1 MTLYVPLKLK
11 DSANLQEFETA
22 SAIANQDELYLAY
35 QVGLALSEAD
45 SSEPASLSL
54 LADLSTD
61 SAYFIGDLVNT
72 EYDSAIGTG
81 GSGSFLTFSQTVQS
95 VFQRDGTV
103 SFTDSD
109 YRIPVYKTNN
119 SSAFSHKG
127 DPEDKLDDTTAN
139 LSQVNLLRGREK
151 SDYVEILSGN
161 PLRIKIPSERNAIL
175 DRFVGNSI
183 NQHDSDV
190 DEYATHDGTVEFG
203 NVFND
208 SDGDTRKLLVMVE
221 ASVSRGRYEDSDKAY
236 VINFR
241 NPTINGVMYGNPAES
256 TSGFELNDSGVYVNA
271 LTQENFQT
279 KIKEMDSSGRSALI
293 DRLNRRIFTSDYPGS
308 YRLGSIPPDS
318 ADWSLDLANVMT
330 DTRDSAGNYSLQY
343 NIYKRTSMAAP
354 NTVLPFSIKRSNGD
368 SGDYQGLQRMTP
380 RQVKYSL
387 GQEAKKRIASSST
400 NIGNYRILSSAAG
413 TPSDIGLSGTWTAK
427 GTATDTRQAIVD
439 VNYTRTRSSSF
450 ARLRTSTFA
459 GNYTRTRSSAFSQDY
474 TTTRESTYSANYTR
488 TRASN
493 YSLGFVGDFIAN
505 YTTERDEDFTR
516 NRIDPGAL
524 NYTRT
529 RSSTYTGNF
538 SRLLQYTTN
547 FTGDFVGPVTSGL
560 SVIGTA
566 NITISSQALTG
577 GYVASTVTVPSG
589 TKSIILCANVKTNG
603 NRRSRFTAVT
613 FGGTTMNEAISQNN
627 TPAEYTFDTA
637 IYNLNYSSTGS
648 KSVYFFLTNNPQ
660 VYGMG
665 ARVIFLNKAFSSY
678 APSDADGVSTTGSS
692 GRGDI
697 TNHQKYANGIT
708 VASATCRAPNS
719 GAYIAQV
726 GDLAYLFSPYIDTTG
741 WNQGFIQHPSG
752 SNSGSITGYEL
763 PTGAGPAGTISF
775 RYMQNDFGESAA
787 VASWAPSKFEQ
798 DYDVTFT
805 GNFTRVGQYTSDFSR
820 NFTGDYTRDA
830 VYTGNYTGD
839 FLGDFTRN
847 RQATRPDDF
856 TRDFTGDYSGDYTR
870 TRVSTYTRNA
880 TGVFTGGYTGYYTG
894 DFTTDFTRI
903 STVTTGATQRVLIP
917 QASANGNQWWY
928 TQTNKVSF
936 GNFEDWFAATS
947 AIASSGSSAISV
959 ENYNTNGTYLHG
971 YYGHPTTPNISRTNK
986 SPSYTETIRTATT
999 AQLTWIRGHQPGFAV
1014 TNGQDWFG
1022 NSSSASYPYA
1032 NSDYVQAHPGGGS
1045 DYGATFA
1052 KNLTRAY
1059 ALNNSSQPTFAD
1071 GIYPVGIDDNYSTV
1085 GLLCFYAN
1093 NNNVYLVGVNFLFAQ
1108 DYTNNR
1114 GMTVCDFSTAVS
1126 TNYTGNYTTDFLQN
1140 FTRLIETDYTGD
1152 FTGDYSRSFT
1162 GNYTRDFTRTRTST
1176 YLGAET
1182 FSRDF
1187 TGNYEGNYTR
1197 NFTRTFEGNYTRDF
1211 TGNYEGNYQQ
1221 NYIGNYVGEFLGNY
1235 AGDTIGSG
1243 SSNIE
1248 TYTLYVRTS

>member
-1 MTLYVPLKLK
+1 MTSYVPLKLK
-11 DSANLQEFETA
+11 DSANFEEFDTTSSIA
-22 SAIANQDELYLAY
+22 SNDENYLAY

-61 SAYFIGDLVNT
+61 SAYFIGDLINT

-109 YRIPVYKTNN
+109 YRIPIYTKNY
-119 SSAFSHKG
+119 SGA
-127 DPEDKLDDTTAN
+127 DQLDDTTAN
-139 LSQVNLLRGREK
+139 LSQVNLLRNRTK
-151 SDYVEILSGN
+151 FDYVEIVSVSNGDDLT
-161 PLRIKIPSERNAIL
+161 IKIPSERNVIF
-175 DRFVGNSI
+175 DRFVGTSI

-190 DEYATHDGTVEFG
+190 NGYATHAGTVEFG
-203 NVFND
+203 NALHEPPKM
-208 SDGDTRKLLVMVE
+208 TVE
-221 ASVSRGRYEDSDKAY
+221 AAVGVTTGRYEDSDNAY

-241 NPTINGVMYGNPAES
+241 NATIGGTAYGSAEATSEYEIGDNGI
-256 TSGFELNDSGVYVNA
+256 YVNA
-271 LTQENFQT
+271 LTQNNFQT
-279 KIKEMDSSGRSALI
+279 IINEMDSSARSSLV

-308 YRLGSIPPDS
+308 YRLSSVSPDS
-318 ADWSLDLANVMT
+318 ADWSLDLSNVMT

-354 NTVLPFSIKRSNGD
+354 NTVLPFAIKRSNGD

-400 NIGNYRILSSAAG
+400 NIGNYRILSSATG

-427 GTATDTRQAIVD
+427 GTATDTRQAVVD
-439 VNYTRTRSSSF
+439 ANYTRTRSSSF
-450 ARLRTSTFA
+450 SRLRTSTFA
-459 GNYTRTRSSAFSQDY
+459 GNYTRTRSSAFSEDY

-505 YTTERDEDFTR
+505 YTTERDQNFTR
-516 NRIDPGAL
+516 NRIAPGAL
-524 NYTRT
+524 SYTRT
-529 RSSTYTGNF
+529 RSSTFTGNF
-538 SRLLQYTTN
+538 SRILQYTTN
-547 FTGDFVGPVTSGL
+547 YTGDFVGPVTSGL

-566 NITISSQALTG
+566 DIQITSQALFNG
-577 GYVASTVTVPSG
+577 AVSALVTVPSG
-589 TKSIILCANVKTNG
+589 TKSVILCANVKTNG
-603 NRRSRFTAVT
+603 NRRSLFSAVT
-613 FGGTTMNEAISQNN
+613 FGGTAMNEAISQNN
-627 TPAEYTFDTA
+627 TPAEYTFDTG
-637 IYNLNYSSTGS
+637 IYNVNYTSTGV
-648 KSVYFFLTNNPQ
+648 KTVFFFLSNNPQ

-678 APSDADGVSTTGSS
+678 SPSDADGVSTTGSS

-697 TNHQKYANGIT
+697 TNHNKYANGIT

-719 GAYIAQV
+719 GAYVAQV
-726 GDLAYLFSPYIDTTG
+726 GDLAYLYSPYIDTTG

-752 SNSGSITGYEL
+752 NNSGSITGYEL
-763 PTGAGPAGTISF
+763 PTGVGPAGTISF

-798 DYDVTFT
+798 DYDVTYT
-805 GNFTRVGQYTSDFSR
+805 GNFTRVGQYTSNFSR
-820 NFTGDYTRDA
+820 NFTGNYTRDA

-856 TRDFTGDYSGDYTR
+856 TRDFTGDYSNDYTR

-894 DFTTDFTRI
+894 DFTSNFTRI
-903 STVTTGATQRVLIP
+903 STATTGATQRVLIGP
-917 QASANGNQWWY
+917 ASSNTNYWWSSSN
-928 TQTNKVSF
+928 QTNRVSF
-936 GNFEDWFAATS
+936 GSFESWFAATNL
-947 AIASSGSSAISV
+947 IASSGSSAISV

-971 YYGHPTTPNISRTNK
+971 YYGHPASASVSRTNK

-999 AQLTWIRGHQPGFAV
+999 AQLTWIRGHQPGLAA
-1014 TNGQDWFG
+1014 TNGQDWIG
-1022 NSSSASYPYA
+1022 ASSGISYPYS
-1032 NSDYVQAHPGGGS
+1032 NSDYIQAGPNGTQCP
-1045 DYGATFA
+1045 YGATFT

-1059 ALNNSSQPTFAD
+1059 ALNNSSQPTFAN
-1071 GIYPVGIDDNYSTV
+1071 GIYPVGFDDDYGT
-1085 GLLCFYAN
+1085 GGIFCFYAN
-1093 NNNVYLVGVNFLFAQ
+1093 NNNVYLVGSNWLDSQ
-1108 DYTNNR
+1108 STSSNR
-1114 GMTVCDFSTAVS
+1114 GITVCDFSTAVS
-1126 TNYTGNYTTDFLQN
+1126 TNYTGNYSTDFLQN
-1140 FTRLIETDYTGD
+1140 FTRLIETNFTGD
-1152 FTGDYSRSFT
+1152 FAGNYSRNFT

-1235 AGDTIGSG
+1235 AGDSIGSG

-1248 TYTLYVRTS
+1248 TYTLYVRTA